1 MYVNPSPDTKT
12 GWRTVSPS
20 PFLYLSLNPQ
30 NQAPPTKTRVLM
42 RKARGAN
49 AYWTYTKGAHR
60 A

>member
-1 MYVNPSPDTKT
+1 MYVNPSPDTKN
-12 GWRTVSPS
+12 GLEDSIPQPVHQ
-20 PFLYLSLNPQ
+20 LSLNPQ